1 MTIQK
6 LQIRVYTQRYLTKM
20 LFIIVEPGER
30 IQMPNCTVIEKQVVV
45 VAI

>member
-6 LQIRVYTQRYLTKM
+6 LQIRVYTQRYLTKI

-30 IQMPNCTVIEKQVVV
+30 IQMPNCTVIDKQVVV